1 MRQNTHS
8 TRTGGSRT
16 RGGARRMLA
25 GAPAVLAALA
35 LMGPVTASAT
45 GVDDGLWYYSDT
57 GLNVRQLTTVHR
69 MEAV

>member
-1 MRQNTHS
+1 
-8 TRTGGSRT
+8 
-16 RGGARRMLA
+16 MLA